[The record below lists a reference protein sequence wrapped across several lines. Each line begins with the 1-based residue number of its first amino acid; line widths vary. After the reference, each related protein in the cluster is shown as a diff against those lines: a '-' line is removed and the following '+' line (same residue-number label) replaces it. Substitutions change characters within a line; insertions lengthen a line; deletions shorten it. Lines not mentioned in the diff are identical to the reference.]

1 MLCLITQHDV
11 LTCTFPL
18 CKFVTFKVM
27 LNVTLKNGCLLVRD
41 AVYSGECNVL
51 VNLSFSDSM
60 HVIYS
65 LKTEVLLV
73 VFLSTAS

>member
-1 MLCLITQHDV
+1 
-11 LTCTFPL
+11 
-18 CKFVTFKVM
+18 M